1 MDVSLALQVSQLRRA
16 QGQRSLLAFTKFYL
30 TEHLHHPPSAAHLKI
45 YDLLEDAIQHRGRKL
60 AIAAPRGFGKST
72 LVTLAYVLYGICY
85 GQEQFIVLLSATA
98 SQAMQLLENVK
109 KELMDNPKLLMDFPE
124 LAGPKPSP
132 WTRSELE
139 TPTHVRLLALGAG
152 QHIRGRKFGRFRPT
166 LVIADDLENAENT
179 FSLESRQQLKDWV
192 NRAILKVGGEGTN
205 YLFLG
210 TLYHPYCLL
219 AEYVDPNAHPEWK
232 KQIHK
237 AIVTWP
243 QRTDLWSQW
252 SRIYNG
258 QEAWD
263 SAHGP
268 QAAQA
273 FYVAHQAAMDE
284 GVELLWP
291 ERWSFYRLREQYEDD
306 PISFNSELQNEPI
319 NPRDCIFNVE
329 ELVYWDDQ
337 YVSKEALIRALGEE
351 VEYYGACDPSLG
363 QDTMR
368 GDYTAIV
375 ILAQDRRTKSRYVVE
390 ADLQRYTP
398 TQTIEA
404 IFAYYQRY
412 RFERFAIETNQ
423 FQELLAQEVE
433 RRGRELGQYPP
444 IERVTHTAESKVRR
458 IQSLHPWLK
467 NGAVHL
473 CRKHTQLLEQLRFF
487 PKGKH
492 DDGPDALEMAV
503 RAAEQG
509 GCTPM
514 LHVIRLND
522 PDRDEDE
529 DGDARWI
536 NLD

>member
-1 MDVSLALQVSQLRRA
+1 MTSSLALHASQLRRT
-16 QGQRSLLAFTKFYL
+16 QGQHSLLAFMKLYL
-30 TEHLHHPPSAAHLKI
+30 AEHLHHLPSAAHVEI
-45 YDLLEDAIQHRGRKL
+45 YGLLEDVIRHRGRKL

-98 SQAMQLLENVK
+98 SQAMQFLDNVK
-109 KELMDNPKLLMDFPE
+109 KELTENQKLLTDFPE

-132 WTRSELE
+132 WTRAELE
-139 TPTHVRLLALGAG
+139 TPTHVRLLALGTG

-179 FSLESRQQLKDWV
+179 FSLESREQLKDWF
-192 NRAILKVGGEGTN
+192 NHSILKVGGEGTN
-205 YLFLG
+205 FLFLG
-210 TLYHPYCLL
+210 TLHHPYCLL
-219 AEYVDPNAHPEWK
+219 AEYVDANAHPEWIK
-232 KQIHK
+232 RVYK
-237 AIVTWP
+237 AIMAWP
-243 QRTDLWSQW
+243 QRADLWSQW

-263 SAHGP
+263 DTHGP
-268 QAAQA
+268 QAAKA
-273 FYVAHQAAMDE
+273 FYAANQTAIDE
-284 GVELLWP
+284 GVKLLWP
-291 ERWSFYRLREQYEDD
+291 ERWSFYRLMEQYEDD

-319 NPRDCIFNVE
+319 NPHDCIFNVE
-329 ELVYWDDQ
+329 EFTYWDEQ
-337 YVSKEALIRALGEE
+337 FVSKDALLRALGEE
-351 VEYYGACDPSLG
+351 VEFYGACDPSLG

-375 ILAQDRRTKSRYVVE
+375 ILARHRETKSTYVVE
-390 ADLQRYTP
+390 ADLYRYTP

-423 FQELLAQEVE
+423 FQELLAQAVE

-444 IERVTHTAESKVRR
+444 IERVKHTSESKVRR

-467 NGAVHL
+467 NGAVQM
-473 CRKHTQLLEQLRFF
+473 CRKHTLLLDQCRFF

-514 LHVIRLND
+514 LHVITLD
-522 PDRDEDE
+522 DTERDED
-529 DGDARWI
+529 DNARWI
-536 NLD
+536 NLG